1 MRNVL
6 QIHFLNI
13 AMAASAI
20 ALVIALIAQYGYE
33 LEPCELCSFQR
44 ISYGAVILFGGCAA
58 IIGGWK
64 RSDLGYLFCVIFL
77 YGAVLAFY
85 HTGVEQH
92 WWQATTSCGG
102 QQLMPSTL
110 AELKMGLSKALPKAC
125 DEIDWT
131 LFGLSMSVY
140 NTVVS
145 LMLSILGFLSARM
158 NQSGAR

>member
-20 ALVIALIAQYGYE
+20 ALIIALIAQYGYE

-58 IIGGWK
+58 IIGGWNK
-64 RSDLGYLFCVIFL
+64 SDLSYLFCIIFL
-77 YGAVLAFY
+77 YGAVLGFY

-92 WWQATTSCGG
+92 WWQAATSCGG

-110 AELKMGLSKALPKAC
+110 AELKLGLSKTLPKAC

>member
-1 MRNVL
+1 MQKVL
-6 QIHFLNI
+6 QFHFLII
-13 AMAASAI
+13 AMVASFL

-33 LEPCELCSFQR
+33 LEPCELCSYQR

-92 WWQATTSCGG
+92 WWQAITSCGV
-102 QQLMPSTL
+102 QQVMPSTL
-110 AELKMGLSKALPKAC
+110 HELTTSLSKAIPKAC